1 MYFQQGENV
10 VYQHFLPQSPA
21 LGGGEVLSTSA
32 GPSTAPKIA
41 MQRQVSPVQPGK
53 PIHLQMDQW
62 SDEGEDSSQFINSNS
77 TMELEKNTDTG
88 VTAAHP
94 RYQLLPVQAVAG
106 TKNFPKKQ
114 VFVEKYL

>member
-41 MQRQVSPVQPGK
+41 VQRQVSPVQPGK

-62 SDEGEDSSQFINSNS
+62 RDEGEDSSQFINSNS
-77 TMELEKNTDTG
+77 GKRSWKKIRILE
-88 VTAAHP
+88 
-94 RYQLLPVQAVAG
+94 
-106 TKNFPKKQ
+106 
-114 VFVEKYL
+114 